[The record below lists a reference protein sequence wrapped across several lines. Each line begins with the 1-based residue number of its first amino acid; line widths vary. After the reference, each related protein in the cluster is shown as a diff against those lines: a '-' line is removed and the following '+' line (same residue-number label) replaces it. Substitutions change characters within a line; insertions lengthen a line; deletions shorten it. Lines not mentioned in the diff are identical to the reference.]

1 MLTCL
6 RTHDGYHAQ
15 ESVKYI
21 VLSRHTRHN
30 RTTFGTCLH
39 LIQQEIIKKLRRNH
53 FCFEEDSLWISSRDE
68 KKAKA
73 SSYSISNRSKSRNGM
88 ELFEP
93 LYKHSDSSQT
103 MSIASTDHKMGHLW
117 SLLTALTANWELH
130 IWHPWDTMAST
141 ACSFDVQNPDP
152 SCPSKWGK
160 CPAIKLGGWDVDLW
174 CLSSSPRW
182 TAFLQSVSF
191 SSCSS

>member
-1 MLTCL
+1 MDIMRKNRWCIPFCL
-6 RTHDGYHAQ
+6 DIQDTIEQHLAH
-15 ESVKYI
+15 VYI
-21 VLSRHTRHN
+21 WYSR
-30 RTTFGTCLH
+30 
-39 LIQQEIIKKLRRNH
+39 KLRRNH

-103 MSIASTDHKMGHLW
+103 MSIASTVHKMGHLW

-191 SSCSS
+191 SSCPS